1 VHHDSDSTSSGFFR
15 TLDTILDRARLLD
28 QPPRTPDAADPSRPS
43 AAPERSVRRH
53 DLGWGD
59 SLLVRTLNSTYAIS
73 RAGDDS
79 WFVWGGW
86 FERQGETPARVR
98 INGCT
103 WGGSV
108 IHLDLLAAPGL
119 RLEFAN
125 GVTTSPIREVAVLPG
140 AWKRRTSPGSSRTQA
155 ID

>member
-1 VHHDSDSTSSGFFR
+1 MQYDSGSISCSGFVR
-15 TLDTILDRARLLD
+15 TLDTIMDRVRLLD
-28 QPPRTPDAADPSRPS
+28 EASSRPDS
-43 AAPERSVRRH
+43 ADSSRPTTAYTRGVRRH

-59 SLLVRTLNSTYAIS
+59 SLLVKTRNSTYAIS

-119 RLEFAN
+119 CLEFAN
-125 GVTTSPIREVAVLPG
+125 GVTTSTIREVAVLPS
-140 AWKRRTSPGSSRTQA
+140 AWNRRTSA
-155 ID
+155 